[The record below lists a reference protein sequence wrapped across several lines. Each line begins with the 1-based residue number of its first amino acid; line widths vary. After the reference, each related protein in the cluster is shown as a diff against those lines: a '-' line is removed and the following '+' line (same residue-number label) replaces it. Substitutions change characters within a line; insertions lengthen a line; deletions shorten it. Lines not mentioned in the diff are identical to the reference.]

1 MSTRGWQYVYG
12 EQYSP
17 GARIVVDSRAFLFS
31 TDGPQLADTS
41 TSVKPE
47 PIIPTDTYLYPNF
60 PNPFNPSTEIRFDLP
75 QTTHAE
81 LKVYNIRGQVVATLV
96 DEVVSAGV
104 HQVNW
109 NGRNA
114 LGQAVASGVYI
125 YSLRS
130 ASFQDARK
138 MLLIK

>member
-1 MSTRGWQYVYG
+1 MSTMGLQYAFAD
-12 EQYSP
+12 QYSP
-17 GARIVVDSRAFLFS
+17 GARIVVDGRAILFS

-75 QTTHAE
+75 QTAQTE
-81 LKVYNIRGQVVATLV
+81 LKVYNIRGQVVTTLV
-96 DEVVSAGV
+96 DEVVPAGV
-104 HQVNW
+104 HQVSW
-109 NGRNA
+109 NGKDSFGR
-114 LGQAVASGVYI
+114 AVASGVYI
-125 YSLRS
+125 YTLRTPG
-130 ASFQDARK
+130 FQDARK